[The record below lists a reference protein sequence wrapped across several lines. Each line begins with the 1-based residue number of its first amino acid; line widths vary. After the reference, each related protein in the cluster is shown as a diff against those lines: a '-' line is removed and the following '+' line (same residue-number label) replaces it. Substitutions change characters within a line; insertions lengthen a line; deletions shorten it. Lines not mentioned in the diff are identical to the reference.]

1 MMYRATTR
9 RDRVD
14 SIIEVPVDD
23 AMTLADRLSKIAA
36 EAAKLAVGH
45 GWGRAI
51 AGHNGQRAQQQRR
64 SAGRTGGCQ

>member
-36 EAAKLAVGH
+36 EAAKLAVDDH
-45 GWGRAI
+45 RKSQASKTDNVFSRSRLRADI
-51 AGHNGQRAQQQRR
+51 Q
-64 SAGRTGGCQ
+64 T